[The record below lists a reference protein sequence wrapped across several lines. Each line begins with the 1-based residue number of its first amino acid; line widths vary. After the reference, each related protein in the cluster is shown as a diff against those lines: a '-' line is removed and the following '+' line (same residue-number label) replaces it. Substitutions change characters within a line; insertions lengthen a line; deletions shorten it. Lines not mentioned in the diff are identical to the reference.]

1 MAPAAAKIELPGI
14 EKFKSGKVREVYDLV
29 DQYLPAVL
37 YSNAN
42 FSKPTLHPTRHRSG

>member
-1 MAPAAAKIELPGI
+1 MTPEAVKIELPGI
-14 EKFKSGKVREVYDLV
+14 EKFKSGKVREVYDQG

-42 FSKPTLHPTRHRSG
+42 SPSDSVSIWIAMRT